1 MSIAFWMVLAFGA
14 IPMIIFGIIMM
25 FGYGKELLAGYNTA
39 SDEERSK
46 YNEKRLLRVSGLTVF
61 SVGILLIITFY
72 LYDLRFFG
80 VAYAIIIPFLPM
92 LIGIPLMNSK
102 FCKKE

>member
-1 MSIAFWMVLAFGA
+1 MSIAFWMILAFGA

-61 SVGILLIITFY
+61 SVGI
-72 LYDLRFFG
+72 FF
-80 VAYAIIIPFLPM
+80 IIPFYLFPFF
-92 LIGIPLMNSK
+92 PATK
-102 FCKKE
+102 FL